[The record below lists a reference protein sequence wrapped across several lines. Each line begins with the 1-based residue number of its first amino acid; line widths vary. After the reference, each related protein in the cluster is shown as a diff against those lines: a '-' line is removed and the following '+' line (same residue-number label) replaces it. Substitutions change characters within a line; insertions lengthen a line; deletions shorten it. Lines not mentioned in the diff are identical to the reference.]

1 LESNFLERS
10 LPVEEG
16 IEQLIKM
23 VANLKVT
30 MEEKFDSIE
39 QKLVEHDE
47 RFEKIEQ
54 KLDIMEEKLFEH
66 DKRFD
71 KIENKFINTIKIIG
85 HDVQNNKKH
94 IERIEN
100 NDDYYKIS
108 E

>member
-1 LESNFLERS
+1 MERS
-10 LPVEEG
+10 LPVKEE

-30 MEEKFDSIE
+30 MEEKFDSIK

>member
-1 LESNFLERS
+1 
-10 LPVEEG
+10 VEEG

-30 MEEKFDSIE
+30 MEEKFERIDLRFDSIE